1 MAKRKAVDGGR
12 LDQMFACLSLKYRRM
27 AVYRCIQD
35 GDQLARFVNV
45 NDAADSRIMP
55 VRAIG
60 GSIRPAEQRADGW
73 YVESWGVW
81 IKTEVRSVG

>member
-12 LDQMFACLSLKYRRM
+12 SGQTFACLSLKHRRM
-27 AVYRCIQD
+27 AVYRCIED
-35 GDQLARFVNV
+35 SDQLVRFVNIG
-45 NDAADSRIMP
+45 DATDSRVMP